1 MSPRGLE
8 QNEKMRADAL
18 AKISRAALDAFT
30 EYGYQGATMKRIAE
44 AASLSYGLAYHYFP
58 TKEGVFLHLLDF
70 ALQSSMLTL
79 DAALNAPLTAWGKI
93 ERLSEILAQ
102 NAFSSAS
109 SLYFLLIIQAM
120 TQGRTIPA
128 YYEKLRPVIAQA
140 QESGEATAGDPYMLA
155 VAFFSLVQGFALLSF
170 QGKGIERSITPDI
183 LSNLLLERGMSQ

>member
-1 MSPRGLE
+1 
-8 QNEKMRADAL
+8 
-18 AKISRAALDAFT
+18 
-30 EYGYQGATMKRIAE
+30 
-44 AASLSYGLAYHYFP
+44 
-58 TKEGVFLHLLDF
+58 
-70 ALQSSMLTL
+70 MLTL

-102 NAFSSAS
+102 NAFSSES

-120 TQGRTIPA
+120 TQGRTIPGVRERIEKTLPS

-183 LSNLLLERGMSQ
+183 LSNLLRERGMSQ